1 MSAVPTHPS
10 TTHGRRHCFIM
21 GMKIIGMMIMKMV
34 ITRMMRTIVT
44 TMKMGSRDADI
55 EILKRKRP
63 MEVKCKGMMAMKASM
78 GKRKEADICKGH
90 MSLVCCISMMHI
102 FCAVHSV

>member
-34 ITRMMRTIVT
+34 IIRMVRK
-44 TMKMGSRDADI
+44 TMKMGSRDANI

-78 GKRKEADICKGH
+78 GKRKEADIC
-90 MSLVCCISMMHI
+90 
-102 FCAVHSV
+102 